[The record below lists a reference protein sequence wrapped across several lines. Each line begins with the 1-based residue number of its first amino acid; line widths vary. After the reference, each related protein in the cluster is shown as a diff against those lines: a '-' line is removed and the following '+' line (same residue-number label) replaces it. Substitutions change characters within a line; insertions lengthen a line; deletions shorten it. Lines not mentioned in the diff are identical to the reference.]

1 MYGFMKQQTAKINQ
15 HNLRDMRNNQ
25 LDSSLV
31 KLQKSSSSLS
41 DEIKIGDQLNFK
53 KNRSSSSS
61 MNESM
66 KLQPSNK
73 HGMSRPS
80 A

>member
-1 MYGFMKQQTAKINQ
+1 
-15 HNLRDMRNNQ
+15 MRNNQ